1 MVGNLERRIGKLT
14 ILGDRLRRSMYLFAR
29 KHPEGVRR
37 DEVATELGISRRL
50 AAFHLDK
57 LAEEGLLD
65 FHYARPPGRSG
76 PGAGRPAKI
85 YRPVDPDI
93 EVSLPERRYDVMGQ
107 VLAESVAGSEEQSR
121 HAMEV
126 AYRTGLGIGQR
137 VKRDERLRPPGTE
150 RAMSVMSEVL
160 EDYGFEP
167 FQSGNELSL
176 LNCPFHAMAQHN
188 PQLVCGMNQRFM
200 EGILRGLG
208 NESLDAVLQP
218 TPGQCCVRLRP
229 QGSSAEPARN

>member
-1 MVGNLERRIGKLT
+1 MGNLDCRISQLT
-14 ILGDRLRRSMYLFAR
+14 ILGDRLRRSMYLLAR
-29 KHPEGVRR
+29 KRPAGVKR
-37 DEVATELGISRRL
+37 DEVAAELGISRRL

-57 LAEEGLLD
+57 LAQEGLLD

-76 PGAGRPAKI
+76 PGAGRPAKV
-85 YRPVDPDI
+85 YRAVDPGV

-107 VLAESVAGSEEQSR
+107 VLAESVAGSEERAR
-121 HAMEV
+121 HAMDL
-126 AYRTGLGIGQR
+126 AYKTGLEIGQQ
-137 VKRDERLRPPGTE
+137 VKRDERLRPPGAE

-160 EDYGFEP
+160 EDHGFEP
-167 FQSGNELSL
+167 FQSGDELSL
-176 LNCPFHAMAQHN
+176 LNCPFHAMAQQN
-188 PQLVCGMNQRFM
+188 PGLVCGMNQRFL

-229 QGSSAEPARN
+229 QKASS

>member
-1 MVGNLERRIGKLT
+1 MGNLDRRISQLT

-29 KHPEGVRR
+29 KHPAGVKR
-37 DEVATELGISRRL
+37 DEVAAELGISRRL

-57 LAEEGLLD
+57 LAQEGLLD

-76 PGAGRPAKI
+76 PGAGRPAKV
-85 YRPVDPDI
+85 YRAVDPGV

-107 VLAESVAGSEEQSR
+107 VLAESVADSDEQTR
-121 HAMEV
+121 HTMDV
-126 AYRTGLGIGQR
+126 AYKTGLEIGER
-137 VKRDERLRPPGTE
+137 VKRDERLRPPGAE

-167 FQSGNELSL
+167 FRSGEELSL
-176 LNCPFHAMAQHN
+176 LNCPFHAMAKQN
-188 PQLVCGMNQRFM
+188 PDLVCGMNQRFL
-200 EGILRGLG
+200 EGVLRGLG

-229 QGSSAEPARN
+229 QKTSS